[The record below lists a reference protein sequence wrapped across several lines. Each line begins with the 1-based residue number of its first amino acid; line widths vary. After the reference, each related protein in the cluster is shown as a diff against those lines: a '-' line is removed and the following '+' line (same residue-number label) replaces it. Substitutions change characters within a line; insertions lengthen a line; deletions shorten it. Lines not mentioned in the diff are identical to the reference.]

1 MLELYRSLIA
11 LRHERP
17 ELVDPA
23 LAGFEVRAAQD
34 DSWIVLHRGDLRLVC
49 NLGGTLATVPLEG
62 RAGAVLLSWGDAT
75 PSGSEV
81 RVAAESFVLLEIH
94 PATLSGPVPGP
105 TGPVRTDYAA
115 GELLLHLRDDERY

>member
-1 MLELYRSLIA
+1 
-11 LRHERP
+11 
-17 ELVDPA
+17 
-23 LAGFEVRAAQD
+23 
-34 DSWIVLHRGDLRLVC
+34 VC